1 MPNCSQAADT
11 DILALVEIE
20 KNTRHRFEFFMGRVS
35 EEPISAR
42 TAWAYLNS
50 GGSISHGLSV
60 YECKLRM
67 PNQVHNLACSNVTF
81 LTDSS
86 VLWYISC
93 QQIIFSF
100 ILSQHFFLIPLVMS
114 SM

>member
-1 MPNCSQAADT
+1 MSNCFQAADT

-81 LTDSS
+81 LSESS
-86 VLWYISC
+86 VL
-93 QQIIFSF
+93 
-100 ILSQHFFLIPLVMS
+100 
-114 SM
+114 